1 MSTKVDK
8 RQCLQFINTGRRRM
22 ESNSVCNHTSDY
34 KIGQPWRG
42 SPTCYHEYDYR
53 PTSDNTKSTYQLIK
67 KYYNFQEAQEIK
79 ILLMKL
85 SCWNTGYQ
93 ITDIFENDYFFG
105 VIDIVMDTTFENNYK
120 YKYKLSDSNS
130 RKWKNSSRNRKT
142 HTCLFLLTRIFF
154 GRQIS
159 CLIIWLVTHNSWSV
173 IEQPLPWVPEVFL
186 QMSMRQNWTHENLWP
201 HMSAPLKVPIQS
213 EAILRKARDRFWL
226 RNLTQLWV
234 RKPLGPRFICSTDRK
249 KKCLQY

>member
-34 KIGQPWRG
+34 EIGQPWRG

-105 VIDIVMDTTFENNYK
+105 VIDIVMDTMFENNYN

-130 RKWKNSSRNRKT
+130 RKWENSSRNRKT
-142 HTCLFLLTRIFF
+142 HTCLFLLTRFF
-154 GRQIS
+154 FVRQIS
-159 CLIIWLVTHNSWSV
+159 CLII
-173 IEQPLPWVPEVFL
+173 
-186 QMSMRQNWTHENLWP
+186 
-201 HMSAPLKVPIQS
+201 
-213 EAILRKARDRFWL
+213 
-226 RNLTQLWV
+226 
-234 RKPLGPRFICSTDRK
+234 
-249 KKCLQY
+249 